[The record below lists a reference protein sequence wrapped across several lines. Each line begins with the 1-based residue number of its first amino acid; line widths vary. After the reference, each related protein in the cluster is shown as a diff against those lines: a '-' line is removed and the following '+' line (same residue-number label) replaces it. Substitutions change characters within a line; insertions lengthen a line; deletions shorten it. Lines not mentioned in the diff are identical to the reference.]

1 MIKLIEIL
9 SSGMPPLQTPKG
21 NLPLIQFAINEI
33 LGLVGRGACR
43 KHQEMGDVFERQVL
57 Q

>member
-9 SSGMPPLQTPKG
+9 SSGMPLLQTPKG

-43 KHQEMGDVFERQVL
+43 KHQEMGDIFERQVL